1 MRNSPVDGQWRHQSA
16 AAVPNSQQSAAA
28 GQIFFCFKN
37 IFNANQRLVTL
48 DVREQRPLIN
58 VRTMDDACLR
68 VRVIQVRDWPVVR
81 VEGSRLLI
89 GQCQLIFPNL
99 LAAKQRLYGS

>member
-1 MRNSPVDGQWRHQSA
+1 MTDSGGTNLPL
-16 AAVPNSQQSAAA
+16 PC
-28 GQIFFCFKN
+28 QIRSKVQRPAKFFLFQN

>member
-1 MRNSPVDGQWRHQSA
+1 
-16 AAVPNSQQSAAA
+16 
-28 GQIFFCFKN
+28 
-37 IFNANQRLVTL
+37 
-48 DVREQRPLIN
+48 
-58 VRTMDDACLR
+58 MDDACLR